1 MGVAIGRR
9 LPQELV
15 CCGGLDELGRVVGAR
30 EFSNDT
36 AGHQSLLKWAVAQGE
51 DRIIGVECAGSYGP
65 GLTRHLLDAGED
77 VYEVPAF
84 LSHKE
89 RTRNPSR
96 GEERGATRQN
106 ATPSAK

>member
-36 AGHQSLLKWAVAQGE
+36 AGHQSLLKWAVAQG
-51 DRIIGVECAGSYGP
+51 
-65 GLTRHLLDAGED
+65 
-77 VYEVPAF
+77 
-84 LSHKE
+84 
-89 RTRNPSR
+89 
-96 GEERGATRQN
+96 
-106 ATPSAK
+106 